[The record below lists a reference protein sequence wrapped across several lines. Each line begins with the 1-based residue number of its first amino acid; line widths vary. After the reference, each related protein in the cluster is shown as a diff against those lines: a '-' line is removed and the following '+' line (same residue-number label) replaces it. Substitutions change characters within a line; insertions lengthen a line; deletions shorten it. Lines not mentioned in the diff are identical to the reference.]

1 MSARSGTELALCI
14 FVISISARFKKFV
27 IIIFAGNMKTLLV
40 VVVLFFAAAVNAQ
53 QVKSVKI
60 TDLESTIKESKTPLI
75 VNFWATFCVPCLQE
89 IPYFQEITGQYK
101 AKNVSIVFVSL
112 DMKEAYPVKV
122 NEMAQKLKLIYPV
135 VWLNETNADYF
146 CPKIDTTWTGGMP
159 SSLFVNNATGYHKFF
174 EEPLSKE
181 KLEKEIQVML
191 SPGKN

>member
-1 MSARSGTELALCI
+1 
-14 FVISISARFKKFV
+14 
-27 IIIFAGNMKTLLV
+27 MKTFLV
-40 VVVLFFAAAVNAQ
+40 FLFLFSAIAVQSQ

-60 TDLESTIKESKTPLI
+60 TELEKTIKESKTPLI

-89 IPYFQEITGQYK
+89 IPYFQEIASQYK
-101 AKNVSIVFVSL
+101 SNDVSLVFVSL

-122 NEMAQKLKLIYPV
+122 NNMAKKLNLAYPV

-146 CPKIDTTWTGGMP
+146 CPRIDTSWTGGMP
-159 SSLFVNNATGYHKFF
+159 SSFFVNNATGYHKFL

-191 SPGKN
+191 SPAKN

>member
-1 MSARSGTELALCI
+1 MSVSDARRPPS
-14 FVISISARFKKFV
+14 
-27 IIIFAGNMKTLLV
+27 IIFACNMKTFFAIAF
-40 VVVLFFAAAVNAQ
+40 LFFISVVHSQ

-60 TDLESTIKESKTPLI
+60 TELEKTIKESKTPLI

-101 AKNVSIVFVSL
+101 AKDVSIVFVSL

-122 NEMAQKLKLIYPV
+122 NEMAKKLNLVYPV

-146 CPKIDTTWTGGMP
+146 CPQIDTTWSGGMP

-174 EEPLSKE
+174 EQPLSKE
-181 KLEKEIQVML
+181 QLQKEIESMIK
-191 SPGKN
+191 PN

>member
-1 MSARSGTELALCI
+1 MGAFEATRLPSIT
-14 FVISISARFKKFV
+14 FV
-27 IIIFAGNMKTLLV
+27 GNMKT
-40 VVVLFFAAAVNAQ
+40 FFAIALLFSAIIVHSQ
-53 QVKSVKI
+53 QVRSVKI
-60 TDLESTIKESKTPLI
+60 TELEKTIKETKTPLI

-89 IPYFQEITGQYK
+89 IPYFQEIANHYK
-101 AKNVSIVFVSL
+101 SNDVSLVFVSL

-122 NEMAQKLKLIYPV
+122 NDMAKKLKLTYPV

-146 CPKIDTTWTGGMP
+146 CPRIDTSWTGGMP

-191 SPGKN
+191 SAAKN

>member
-1 MSARSGTELALCI
+1 
-14 FVISISARFKKFV
+14 
-27 IIIFAGNMKTLLV
+27 MKTFIV
-40 VVVLFFAAAVNAQ
+40 VTFLFASTFIRAQ
-53 QVKSVKI
+53 DVRSVKI
-60 TDLESTIKESKTPLI
+60 TELEKTITESKTPLI

-89 IPYFQEITGQYK
+89 IPYFQEIAGQYK
-101 AKNVSIVFVSL
+101 SKDVSIVFVSL

-122 NEMAQKLKLIYPV
+122 NDMAKRLKLIYPV

-181 KLEKEIQVML
+181 KLEKEIQEMV
-191 SPGKN
+191 SPTKN